1 MTHEESWRN
10 AAYRILVMRRGLMV
24 LGCRRFG
31 IQNWQTVD
39 DLADVFVRWG
49 GHAYGGAVKGEYSP
63 ELFRKRLSVMD
74 ATVKNEDNHET
85 NMLSSDDYNAY
96 HGGMIAAVRSIRG
109 SAPHSYAGDSADR
122 LRPKVRTVQEEAK
135 RISYGVD

>member
-1 MTHEESWRN
+1 MKNLGGMQHTEF
-10 AAYRILVMRRGLMV
+10 LVMRRGTYGAGVSAL
-24 LGCRRFG
+24 LESK
-31 IQNWQTVD
+31 NWQTVD
-39 DLADVFVRWG
+39 DLANVFVRWG

-109 SAPHSYAGDSADR
+109 SAPHSIPA
-122 LRPKVRTVQEEAK
+122 TVQIGCVQK
-135 RISYGVD
+135 

>member
-1 MTHEESWRN
+1 
-10 AAYRILVMRRGLMV
+10 MV

-135 RISYGVD
+135 RIFVWSRLIPSILTV